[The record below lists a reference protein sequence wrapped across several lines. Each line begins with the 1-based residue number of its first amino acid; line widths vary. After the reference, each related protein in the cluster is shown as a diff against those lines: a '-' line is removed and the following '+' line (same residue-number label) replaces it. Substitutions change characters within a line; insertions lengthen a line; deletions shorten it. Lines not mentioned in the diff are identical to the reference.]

1 MIARICYI
9 VCRMKV
15 QIDSKIMI
23 LFCSCLYV
31 VMRLKCQCE
40 IRRPNG
46 TKDKLTEALEIGKS
60 ALPIAQSFLPSESFE
75 IFYCTLIDC

>member
-23 LFCSCLYV
+23 LFCACLYV
-31 VMRLKCQCE
+31 VMSLKCQCE
-40 IRRPNG
+40 LARPNG
-46 TKDKLTEALEIGKS
+46 SKDKLTEALEIAKS
-60 ALPIAQSFLPSESFE
+60 ALSIAQSFLPSESLD
-75 IFYCTLIDC
+75 IFYCT